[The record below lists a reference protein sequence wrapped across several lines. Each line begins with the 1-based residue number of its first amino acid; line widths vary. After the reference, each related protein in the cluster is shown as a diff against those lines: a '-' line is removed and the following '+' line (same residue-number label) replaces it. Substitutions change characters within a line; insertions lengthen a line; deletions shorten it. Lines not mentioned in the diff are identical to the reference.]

1 MSTINIKLPASFTN
15 TRKVAKQA
23 TPVLDKGIIFK
34 AIEEHHL
41 VVCYDEPQNEDYPP
55 MYSIGFLK
63 SARFTSEGVRFEVFV
78 VGCGG
83 MFTAEYERIKYV
95 ADCDCPKVFFK
106 NGTRQ
111 NIGNIIGLTDNG
123 EDSVALVRVPPFDQ
137 YSTDQC
143 SVKEMVFT
151 ENIELGITEKK
162 EGSEND

>member
-1 MSTINIKLPASFTN
+1 MSNINIKLPASFTN
-15 TRKVAKQA
+15 TRSIAKKA
-23 TPVLDKGIIFK
+23 TLVLDKEIIFK

-41 VVCYDEPQNEDYPP
+41 VVCYDEPKNEDCTPL
-55 MYSIGFLK
+55 YSIGFLK
-63 SARFTSEGVRFEVFV
+63 SAVFTSEGVRFEVFV
-78 VGCGG
+78 VGCSG

-95 ADCDCPKVFFK
+95 DDCDCPKVFFR

-111 NIGNIIGLTDNG
+111 NIGHFIGLTDNG

-137 YSTDQC
+137 YHTDQC

-151 ENIELGITEKK
+151 ENIELGIIEKK